1 MVVDTAKQGLV
12 IAIDGP
18 AGAGKSTAAKLL
30 ASRLGYRY
38 LDTGA
43 LYRALAWQVKA
54 QGIDVS
60 QAPMMEY
67 MLNSTKLDFSFQ
79 NGNIRVLINAHD
91 VSQEIR
97 APEISRLSSC
107 IAKLPIVR
115 EWLLPIQR
123 NLARGGRI
131 VAEGR
136 DMGTRV
142 FPEADVKFFLD
153 ADLAARSQRRF
164 HEVTQAGHQTNLEEV
179 TQEVQNRD
187 SQDMSRSIAPLKPA
201 PDAIVID
208 TSRMTVEQ
216 VVEAMLEQ
224 IPARS

>member
-12 IAIDGP
+12 ITIDGP
-18 AGAGKSTAAKLL
+18 AGAGKSTTAKFL

-54 QGIDVS
+54 RGIDVS
-60 QAPMMEY
+60 QAHMMEY

-79 NGNIRVLINAHD
+79 NSNIRVLINAHD

-97 APEISRLSSC
+97 APEITRLSSS
-107 IAKLPIVR
+107 IATLPIVR
-115 EWLLPIQR
+115 DWLLPIQR
-123 NLARGGRI
+123 NLARGGGI

-153 ADLAARSQRRF
+153 ADLAARSERRF
-164 HEVTQAGHQTNLEEV
+164 HEVAQAGHQTNLQEV

-187 SQDMSRSIAPLKPA
+187 SQDKSRSIAPLKPA

-208 TSRMTVEQ
+208 SSRMTVEQ
-216 VVEAMLEQ
+216 VVEAMLEH